1 MTTPVS
7 DLDERY
13 RDPQACATGW
23 DEIRRVLDPGDGR
36 LRPEQD
42 EDLPHEQDEGLPHEQ
57 DEGLPHEQVEGLPHE
72 QDEGLPHEQDEGLP
86 PILVFAV
93 TPAEVLVFTRG
104 GHTTRRF

>member
-1 MTTPVS
+1 VS

-42 EDLPHEQDEGLPHEQ
+42 EDLPHEQV
-57 DEGLPHEQVEGLPHE
+57 EGLPHEQVE
-72 QDEGLPHEQDEGLP
+72 DLP
-86 PILVFAV
+86 PILVFAL